1 MIKIEQGKIYPN
13 LNRPNK
19 WLGIIEYR
27 VVVIVLIYMVVLWL
41 ILGIFIDNNMTKLYM
56 ELIMVVP
63 VLVVF
68 YTYINEDD
76 AIYVIYIIIRFILST
91 KIYVYVVE

>member
-1 MIKIEQGKIYPN
+1 MIKIEQGRIYPN
-13 LNRPNK
+13 LNRPSK
-19 WLGIIEYR
+19 WLGIIEYK
-27 VVVIVLIYMVVLWL
+27 VVVIVLIYMVILWL

-68 YTYINEDD
+68 YTYINEDNS
-76 AIYVIYIIIRFILST
+76 IYVIYTIIKFVVSVKL
-91 KIYVYVVE
+91 YVYVVE